1 MLYHLLFPLH
11 EEFSVLNVFRYI
23 TFRTAYATITA
34 LLISFL
40 LGPYVI
46 ARLRELKLGQ
56 KIREEGPSSHQS
68 KAGTPTMGGILI
80 VIATVVPTLLWANL
94 TRVTIWIMLFTTIS
108 LGLIGFLDDYR
119 RVVMKKKAGLQGR
132 YKLLLQFT
140 VGLAVGLGILWL
152 EPFGTLSPTATSLPF
167 VKEKLFDLG
176 LLYIPFVI
184 LVITAASNAV
194 NLSDGLDGLAIGL
207 LIPPAATFGVLAYV
221 SGNAIFSDY
230 LGLPFLEQAGELAV
244 YAGALVGA
252 SLGFLWFN
260 CHPARVFMGDTGSL
274 SLGGSLG
281 VLAILVKRELL
292 LVLVGGL
299 FVIITLSVMIQVVS
313 YKLWGRRV
321 FKMAPLHHHFELSG
335 WPENHVVVRF
345 WILGI
350 LLALVTI
357 STVKLQ

>member
-1 MLYHLLFPLH
+1 L
-11 EEFSVLNVFRYI
+11 
-23 TFRTAYATITA
+23 
-34 LLISFL
+34 
-40 LGPYVI
+40 
-46 ARLRELKLGQ
+46 
-56 KIREEGPSSHQS
+56 
-68 KAGTPTMGGILI
+68 
-80 VIATVVPTLLWANL
+80 
-94 TRVTIWIMLFTTIS
+94 
-108 LGLIGFLDDYR
+108 
-119 RVVMKKKAGLQGR
+119 RVVKKVKSGLKGR
-132 YKLLLQFT
+132 FKLAFQIT
-140 VGLAVGLGILWL
+140 VGLVVALAILYFK
-152 EPFGTLSPTATSLPF
+152 PFGSVSATATSVPF
-167 VKEKLFDLG
+167 VKEKVFDLG

-184 LVITAASNAV
+184 LVITATSNAV

-207 LIPPAATFGVLAYV
+207 LVPPAATFGVLAYV
-221 SGNAIFSDY
+221 SGNAIFADY
-230 LGLPFLEQAGELAV
+230 LNLPFLEEAGELAV

-299 FVIITLSVMIQVVS
+299 FVIITLSVVIQVLS
-313 YKLWGRRV
+313 FKIRGKRV